1 MSLVPTFC
9 PHAACP
15 SRSGA
20 AHFSCRPRGSYF
32 RKCDQRTVQRFKC
45 LCCPRGFSEQTF
57 RVNYRLKR
65 PDLLAIFF
73 RDRVSKVT
81 HRQSARTLGCSRSTE
96 ERHFRRLS
104 GHCKD
109 FHEAQLD
116 EISARGGLG
125 TVFLL
130 DELETYEHH
139 RLKKPVTVPV
149 LIEHSSGFVID
160 TRAGALPA
168 RRRKG
173 QPLPPMAERRKSESR
188 EVVQAAFERL
198 RQVTSK
204 EGPLSV
210 LTDEKHSYARILKA
224 LFGERVQH
232 STTPS
237 SRKKDIHNPMSPL
250 HHTLAMLRDGIS
262 RLVRENWAA
271 SKLRGCL
278 AGHLS
283 IWTCYRNYV
292 RDWKNRCP
300 RTSPAMVLGALER
313 QWGVAQL
320 LDRRVFR

>member
-15 SRSGA
+15 SRSGGA
-20 AHFSCRPRGSYF
+20 RFACRSRGSYF

-65 PDLLAIFF
+65 PDLLERFF
-73 RDRVSKVT
+73 LDRVSKVT
-81 HRQSARTLGCSRSTE
+81 HRQSARTLGCSRTTE

-104 GHCKD
+104 AHCKD

-116 EISARGGLG
+116 AITARGGLG
-125 TVFLL
+125 TAFLL
-130 DELETYEHH
+130 DELETYEHS

-149 LIEHSSGFVID
+149 LIERSSGFLID

-168 RRRKG
+168 RRKKG
-173 QPLPPMAERRKSESR
+173 QPRPPEGERRKSESR

-198 RQVTSK
+198 RHVAPK
-204 EGPLSV
+204 EGTLSV
-210 LTDEKHSYARILKA
+210 LTDKKDSYARILKK
-224 LFGERVQH
+224 LFGERCEH
-232 STTPS
+232 SRTPS
-237 SRKKDIHNPMSPL
+237 SEKCDKNSPLGSL
-250 HHTLAMLRDGIS
+250 HHTLAMLRDGTS

-271 SKLRGCL
+271 SKMRRWL
-278 AGHLS
+278 AGHLL

-292 RDWKNRCP
+292 RDWKNWCP
-300 RTSPAMVLGALER
+300 RTSPAMALGALER
-313 QWGVAQL
+313 QWGVGEL